1 MMLLVSVVVVITI
14 VTWCSIVIDAQCDN
28 NDYGR
33 SLSCP
38 GRSCFDINHKNP
50 NTHGQ
55 SGSYVIKKGASL
67 SIVYCDMKLRCGGV
81 GHGWMRVAF
90 TNTTNGDSCPSGWQR
105 ITSPVAACRPVSD
118 SAGCYSAHF
127 NTHHIPYSRVCGM
140 VVGYQKGSTNGFASI
155 RSSKSINGPYLDGVS
170 ITYGLPRKHIW
181 SFGAGQSSDSDQ
193 LPNFYCPCAKH
204 PGPLPPS
211 FARDHFYCESGNTGT
226 RSYTTYYTSDPLW
239 DGRGC
244 SSENSCCSQPNQP
257 WFYRQLPLT
266 SSDSIEVRICYDE
279 IFSNEGVL
287 VKELQLYVK

>member
-118 SAGCYSAHF
+118 SAGCYSAYF

-140 VVGYQKGSTNGFASI
+140 V
-155 RSSKSINGPYLDGVS
+155 
-170 ITYGLPRKHIW
+170 
-181 SFGAGQSSDSDQ
+181 
-193 LPNFYCPCAKH
+193 
-204 PGPLPPS
+204 
-211 FARDHFYCESGNTGT
+211 EGNH
-226 RSYTTYYTSDPLW
+226 
-239 DGRGC
+239 
-244 SSENSCCSQPNQP
+244 
-257 WFYRQLPLT
+257 
-266 SSDSIEVRICYDE
+266 
-279 IFSNEGVL
+279 
-287 VKELQLYVK
+287 